1 MIPYEPKYTNRA
13 KARCRKGSE
22 AALLK
27 GESLSR
33 ALRCLH
39 EAEQTLAASKQ
50 LLDTLEK
57 RHAVG
62 KGATNW
68 QGSWYGH
75 SFDGLIEVESSGEG
89 RTRIKKLAGRSFP
102 VASSDA

>member
-1 MIPYEPKYTNRA
+1 MKAKYTNRA
-13 KARCRKGSE
+13 KAHCRKASE
-22 AALLK
+22 TALFK
-27 GESLSR
+27 DESLSR

-75 SFDGLIEVESSGEG
+75 SFDALIEVESSGEG

>member
-1 MIPYEPKYTNRA
+1 MNAKYTNRA
-13 KARCRKGSE
+13 KAHRRKGLGT
-22 AALLK
+22 ALLK
-27 GESLSR
+27 DESLSQ

-39 EAEQTLAASKQ
+39 EAEQTLTASKQ

-57 RHAVG
+57 RLAVG

-75 SFDGLIEVESSGEG
+75 SFDEPIEVESSGVG
-89 RTRIKKLAGRSFP
+89 RTRIKNLAGRSFP
-102 VASSDA
+102 IASSDA